1 MRQESPVTQI
11 PRVPELGGG
20 GDQSSSDTLTD
31 LVSALVSDIRFHCRV
46 RSELLSAELRL
57 GNQLDATERQISG
70 RIKGATRNR
79 KTEPFVISPLV
90 REAAK
95 TVKPLLAPMLKM
107 LEKQRKAKDK
117 EIQKLAEQLPVW
129 ATWAKAVRG
138 IGPLALGLL
147 VGEAGD
153 LSNYAN
159 PAKLWKRMG
168 LAVIHGERQRRVAG
182 NPALAIEHGYNP
194 KRRALAF
201 VIGDCLIKQN
211 GDGPYRTLYLQ
222 RKAFELT
229 RLPEAPKKRKKVV
242 EEDGAVAEKK
252 GGRLLWAHRRAS
264 RYMQKRF
271 LVDLWSAWRGLPGV
285 PCDPADRFDSAKPTT
300 AAA

>member
-1 MRQESPVTQI
+1 MRQTENATHASLAPEFDES
-11 PRVPELGGG
+11 
-20 GDQSSSDTLTD
+20 GDQRSGDTRRD
-31 LVSALVSDIRFHCRV
+31 NVSALIRAIRFHCRV

-57 GNQLDATERQISG
+57 SNQLDATERQISG
-70 RIKGATRNR
+70 KIKGATRRR
-79 KTEPFVISPLV
+79 KTEPFVISPTV

-95 TVKPLLAPMLKM
+95 TVKPMLAPMLKM

-117 EIQKLAEQLPVW
+117 EIQKLAEQLPAW

-147 VGEAGD
+147 VGETGD

-159 PAKLWKRMG
+159 PAKVWKRMG

-211 GDGPYRTLYLQ
+211 GDGPYRALYLQ

-229 RLPEAPKKRKKVV
+229 RLPEAPKRRKRVV
-242 EEDGAVAEKK
+242 EEDGAVEKK
-252 GGRLLWAHRRAS
+252 SGRLLWAHRRAS

-271 LVDLWSAWRGLPGV
+271 LVDLWSAWRGLPFEH
-285 PCDPADRFDSAKPTT
+285 CDPFKGCDSAKPIT
-300 AAA
+300 AAP